1 MKNLKISV
9 VEKGTKNVQ
18 LAVVI
23 SGVPE
28 SLQEIVELTQ
38 AEQADRAMSY
48 FMAGL
53 EASAKGRLEDG
64 EQISYNDLLQRAG
77 RRTQTGLIQSIMQLI
92 PEAAGAGAIVQVGEL
107 VRLQANVMSDYKGRA
122 DEYYSEYRK
131 LFAEVQAAKAE

>member
-1 MKNLKISV
+1 MKELKINV

-28 SLQEIVELTQ
+28 TLAEIVELTH
-38 AEQADRAMSY
+38 ADQADRAMSY

-53 EASAKGRLEDG
+53 EASAKSRLEHG
-64 EQISYNDLLQRAG
+64 ESISYNDLLQRAG

-92 PEAAGAGAIVQVGEL
+92 PEAAGAMAIVQVEEL
-107 VRLQANVMSDYKGRA
+107 VKLQMRVMSDYKGNA
-122 DEYYSEYRK
+122 DHYYSTYRK
-131 LFAEVQAAKAE
+131 LFAEVQGAKAE